1 MVCYFYSV
9 SRLLI
14 WYDLSQ
20 RRWNN
25 KLYLLLLKTKP
36 LVSHVAASLCFFNSY
51 LQNST
56 RGIFRTSVALRNQYA
71 FISFHSVLFQLGIFF
86 FILVDWKSVF
96 EPIKKAPQS
105 DAFTK
110 YILTAKRGR
119 SSSDDVATIKVF
131 VREPKQRCVTSFYF
145 PPFPSLMS
153 SQCDSP
159 HDSIQTLL
167 PQRTERSQPPIEA
180 SLQGFSSHRGRR
192 GGGEGE
198 SLAPS
203 DRSPT
208 AEAFVTRL
216 ITLGD
221 VAEPGGLW
229 PDLHSEGPGG
239 QRGWNGEKWKDRAN
253 LVGRKDG
260 NGGRGDCGGTAW
272 NKVFRN
278 RSTSISFFLLSL

>member
-1 MVCYFYSV
+1 MSGEEKKKELMVCYFYSV

-56 RGIFRTSVALRNQYA
+56 RRIFRTSVALRNQYA

-86 FILVDWKSVF
+86 FFILVDWKSVF
-96 EPIKKAPQS
+96 EPIKKAPRS

-131 VREPKQRCVTSFYF
+131 VREPKQRCVTSFSF

-180 SLQGFSSHRGRR
+180 SLQGFFFTQRQEGRGWRWKFGTERQISNSRGLCCQVDHARRRGRAR
-192 GGGEGE
+192 WPLTWPPLWG
-198 SLAPS
+198 
-203 DRSPT
+203 
-208 AEAFVTRL
+208 TRWADGL
-216 ITLGD
+216 KWRKMKGSGKLGWKKGW
-221 VAEPGGLW
+221 EWRKGRLW
-229 PDLHSEGPGG
+229 G
-239 QRGWNGEKWKDRAN
+239 
-253 LVGRKDG
+253 DG
-260 NGGRGDCGGTAW
+260 V
-272 NKVFRN
+272 KQSVQK
-278 RSTSISFFLLSL
+278 